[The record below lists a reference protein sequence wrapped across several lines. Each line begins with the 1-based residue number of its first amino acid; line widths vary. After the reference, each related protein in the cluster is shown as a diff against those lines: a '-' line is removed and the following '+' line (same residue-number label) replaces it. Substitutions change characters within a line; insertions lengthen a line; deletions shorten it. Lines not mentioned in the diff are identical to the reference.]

1 MGNNSKVIF
10 ALLGGAV
17 IGAAIGILLAPAS
30 GEETRKKVSDAARKA
45 AGKIS
50 DNLKS
55 AVNDNN
61 SFSEE
66 EAGV

>member
-1 MGNNSKVIF
+1 MGNNSKVLV

-30 GEETRKKVSDAARKA
+30 GEETKKKVSDAARKA
-45 AGKIS
+45 AGKIK
-50 DNLKS
+50 DDLKS
-55 AVNDNN
+55 AVNGNN